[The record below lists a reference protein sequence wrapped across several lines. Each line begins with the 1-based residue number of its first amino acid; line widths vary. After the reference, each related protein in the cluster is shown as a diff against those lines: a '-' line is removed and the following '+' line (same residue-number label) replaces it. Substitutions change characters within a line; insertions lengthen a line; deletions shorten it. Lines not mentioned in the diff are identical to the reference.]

1 MEFKRVSKYTIFG
14 ISLFSILL
22 FSCSSDNKETKNNK
36 ETEPAENVITFKGQQ
51 ITSPYNGGE
60 YTIGDTIFVTSENR
74 DSVLLDSVAIIV
86 GGVKLASYS
95 GNENNF
101 SFNSSSFNPGK
112 QIVSVESYYKGKSER
127 TSVNIFFKS
136 DINPVKYRAKIV
148 KTYPHSTKSYT
159 QGVTFDNGN
168 LYEGTGQ
175 WGESALKQI
184 DLETGKT
191 INEFILPPRVF
202 GEGIV
207 VFEDEIIQLTW
218 QARKAFVINKKDLS
232 LKKTF
237 VYDTEG
243 WGITNYG
250 DNLIMSDGSHRL
262 YIVEP
267 STFTTIKEI
276 EVFDNV
282 RSVEN
287 LNELEII
294 DGKIYANIYLS
305 HRIVIIDPETGK
317 VEGDI
322 DLTSIIPKK
331 YLNENDNV
339 LNGIAYNTENNK
351 LYITGKRWDKFLEI
365 ELIKISE

>member
-1 MEFKRVSKYTIFG
+1 
-14 ISLFSILL
+14 
-22 FSCSSDNKETKNNK
+22 
-36 ETEPAENVITFKGQQ
+36 
-51 ITSPYNGGE
+51 
-60 YTIGDTIFVTSENR
+60 
-74 DSVLLDSVAIIV
+74 
-86 GGVKLASYS
+86 
-95 GNENNF
+95 
-101 SFNSSSFNPGK
+101 
-112 QIVSVESYYKGKSER
+112 
-127 TSVNIFFKS
+127 
-136 DINPVKYRAKIV
+136 
-148 KTYPHSTKSYT
+148 
-159 QGVTFDNGN
+159 
-168 LYEGTGQ
+168 
-175 WGESALKQI
+175 
-184 DLETGKT
+184 
-191 INEFILPPRVF
+191 
-202 GEGIV
+202 
-207 VFEDEIIQLTW
+207 
-218 QARKAFVINKKDLS
+218 
-232 LKKTF
+232 
-237 VYDTEG
+237 
-243 WGITNYG
+243 
-250 DNLIMSDGSHRL
+250 MSDGSHRL